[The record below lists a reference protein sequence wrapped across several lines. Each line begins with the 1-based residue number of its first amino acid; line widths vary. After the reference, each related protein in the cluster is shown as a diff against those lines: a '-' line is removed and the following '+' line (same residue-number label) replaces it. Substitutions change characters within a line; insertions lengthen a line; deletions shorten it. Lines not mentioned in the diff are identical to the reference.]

1 MFFKVDKVTLLK
13 FNTLNFDLKGI
24 IMEVTRPLLLWP
36 YYLVKWPVDLN
47 ILAASLHELSVLLSW
62 LTCSSLLF
70 LNISRAFILFWINV
84 RRQQES
90 TRTFSSSICQKQI
103 AFGKNAASHRLDK
116 IRKAEGKSSLRHRS
130 VTCLV
135 PQIYSIPNLI

>member
-1 MFFKVDKVTLLK
+1 MIYKYVYSVLQHLPESIFQCYLACLDFNRLLILCC
-13 FNTLNFDLKGI
+13 FCVVFHEI
-24 IMEVTRPLLLWP
+24 
-36 YYLVKWPVDLN
+36 LN
-47 ILAASLHELSVLLSW
+47 IC

-135 PQIYSIPNLI
+135 PQIYSIPNLIWIFVRV